1 MQGVFVMMKAFF
13 QSLSMFNFA
22 LKQKQLTYG
31 LIVWL
36 LTVMVLQPVPAA
48 EIITYYHN
56 DLTGTPVAASD
67 ESGNLLWREEYTPYG
82 EQLTQDKKSDSNRR
96 GFTGH
101 VQDRDLGLVYMQA
114 RYYDPVLGRF
124 LAYDPAG
131 VNPELPST
139 FNRYAYGNNNP
150 YGYADPDGELAFL
163 IPAVIWGVG
172 AAMTAYDTYQTYQN
186 EGAAAAAQSLAVDG
200 AITAVSGGVG
210 KLATKAGRSVFKW
223 AKRSPCGCF
232 ASGTLVKTK
241 EGLKPIEEVKLGDL
255 LAAKNEETGEIAW
268 KPVIKQHIYE
278 NRPLN
283 KLVLQ
288 ASAQNPVELTVTDD
302 HPFWVK
308 GKGWVKSVNLNVGD
322 EVANYNYDTGWHK
335 VVSWTSLN
343 TAGTTYNFDVKDYE
357 SYFVSE
363 QLVWVHNGGPCDI
376 TQATN
381 KGGLKGQPNSI
392 HVQTS
397 GDGKKAVQSTIYD
410 CNGNACGHVDWKDH
424 SHGSAKAPS
433 GHGHRI
439 DPPGTKEGVRKA
451 HGPGAEHILPE
462 NVPTAWKKLPD
473 GLVPAQ

>member
-1 MQGVFVMMKAFF
+1 MKTFF

-36 LTVMVLQPVPAA
+36 LTLMIMQPVQAA

-82 EQLTQDKKSDSNRR
+82 EQLTQDKKSASNRR

-131 VNPELPST
+131 VNPESPFT

-186 EGAAAAAQSLAVDG
+186 EGAAAAAQSLVIDG
-200 AITAVSGGVG
+200 AITVVSGGVG
-210 KLATKAGRSVFKW
+210 KIATKTGRGIFKW
-223 AKRSPCGCF
+223 IRRSPCGCF
-232 ASGTLVKTK
+232 AAGTLVKTK

-283 KLVLQ
+283 TLVLQ
-288 ASAQNPVELTVTDD
+288 TKAQNSVELTVTDD

-322 EVANYNYDTGWHK
+322 EVANYETGWHK
-335 VVSWTSLN
+335 VVSWTSLE
-343 TAGTTYNFDVKDYE
+343 TVGTTYNFDVKDYE

-363 QLVWVHNGGPCDI
+363 QLVWVHNGGPCDDVI
-376 TQATN
+376 TGAQKRLAAYLKHSGN
-381 KGGLKGQPNSI
+381 WSSGSLKGTLDKYAKGIKGELS
-392 HVQTS
+392 H
-397 GDGKKAVQSTIYD
+397 DGVKTNYINEKLGIKVMRDNENNYFRIYD
-410 CNGNACGHVDWKDH
+410 MNRKTYLDASGNIPKTGALRGKE
-424 SHGSAKAPS
+424 AKNFLQEQ
-433 GHGHRI
+433 
-439 DPPGTKEGVRKA
+439 T
-451 HGPGAEHILPE
+451 HIR
-462 NVPTAWKKLPD
+462 NAD
-473 GLVPAQ
+473 

>member
-1 MQGVFVMMKAFF
+1 MMKAFF

-31 LIVWL
+31 LLVWL

-131 VNPELPST
+131 VNPELPFT

-232 ASGTLVKTK
+232 AAGTLVKTK

-255 LAAKNEETGEIAW
+255 LAAKDEETGEIAW

-283 KLVLQ
+283 TLVLQ
-288 ASAQNPVELTVTDD
+288 TSAQNPVELTVTDD

-322 EVANYNYDTGWHK
+322 EVANYETGWHK

-363 QLVWVHNGGPCDI
+363 QLVWVHNGGPCDVK
-376 TQATN
+376 TPHTVN
-381 KGGLKGQPNSI
+381 TGGKAPKTSDPNSI
-392 HVQTS
+392 IES
-397 GDGKKAVQSTIYD
+397 RRADGSSSATYYDDKGRAFSREDYGQQST
-410 CNGNACGHVDWKDH
+410 
-424 SHGSAKAPS
+424 HGSLGQRADGRSVAHEHRFDYNERGFPIKQDVYRELSES
-433 GHGHRI
+433 GK
-439 DPPGTKEGVRKA
+439 PV
-451 HGPGAEHILPE
+451 GPWI
-462 NVPTAWKKLPD
+462 KKK
-473 GLVPAQ
+473 